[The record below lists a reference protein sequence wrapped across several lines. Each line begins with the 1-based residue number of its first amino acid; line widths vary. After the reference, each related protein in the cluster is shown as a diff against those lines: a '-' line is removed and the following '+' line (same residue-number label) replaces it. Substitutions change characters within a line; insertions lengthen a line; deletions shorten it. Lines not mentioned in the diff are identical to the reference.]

1 MKLSERIDRLRKRI
15 SDLWRYCTAGI
26 WSERNNS
33 LKVKII
39 KTVNL
44 SVRSFMNADI
54 QSQACAMTYRT
65 VLAIV
70 PALAMLFALGRGF
83 GLQTLIESELYS
95 VFHAQREAIQ
105 RMLAFV
111 DSYLNQTSEGIFVGI
126 GILFL
131 LWTLISLV
139 SSVEDSFNAVWG
151 VKNGR
156 SIWRKVTDYTAM
168 LLILPV
174 LMICAGGLSVLISST
189 INSIFHFKFLT
200 PLISALLECGS
211 WVFTWLFFT
220 AVYIL
225 IPNVK
230 VKFGNAFIAGVIA
243 GTGFLVLQWIFVS
256 GQMYVAKYNAIYGS
270 VAFIPLMLIWLQ
282 LVWVITL
289 SGAVLCYS
297 SQNIFEFDFKDDVEH
312 ISMRYR
318 EKVMMAVAVVIVRRF
333 AEAQP
338 PLTERDIIVGYRLPS
353 RLVED
358 AVDALVSAG
367 LVSRVVIDE
376 KKEIFGY
383 QPAIDV
389 DMITVSVVRKRLE
402 TSGRHGFIP
411 AFDSMFSG
419 VVEIYDRMT
428 HCIEDLAG
436 DIRLA
441 DLKVDDLVCDGRD
454 CRLEAPQ
461 SEVSAAD
468 VTVNPDNSDKTDN
481 K

>member
-1 MKLSERIDRLRKRI
+1 MNISAKIDRLKSRL
-15 SDLWRYCTAGI
+15 SALWRYGTVGI
-26 WSERNNS
+26 WSESTNS

-44 SVRSFMNADI
+44 SVRSFLNSDI

-83 GLQTLIESELYS
+83 GLQSVIEGEIYAI
-95 VFHAQREAIQ
+95 FHAQREAIS

-111 DSYLNQTSEGIFVGI
+111 DSYLNQAGEGVFVGI

-139 SSVEDSFNAVWG
+139 SSVEDSFNAIWG

-156 SIWRKVTDYTAM
+156 SFWRKVTDYTAM

-174 LMICAGGLSVLISST
+174 LMICAGGLSMLISST

-200 PLISALLECGS
+200 PLVSALLEGGS
-211 WVFTWLFFT
+211 WMFTWLFFT
-220 AVYIL
+220 AVYML
-225 IPNVK
+225 MPNVK
-230 VKFGNAFIAGVIA
+230 VKFGNALIAGIIA
-243 GTGFLVLQWIFVS
+243 GTGFLVLQWIFVT

-289 SGAVLCYS
+289 SGAVVCYS
-297 SQNIFEFDFKDDVEH
+297 SQNIFEFDFKDDVDR
-312 ISMRYR
+312 ISLRYR
-318 EKVMMAVAVVIVRRF
+318 EKVIMAVAVVIVRRF
-333 AEAQP
+333 ADSQP
-338 PLTERDIIVGYRLPS
+338 PLTERDIIVGYHLPA
-353 RLVED
+353 RLVGD
-358 AVDALVSAG
+358 AIDSLIAAG
-367 LVSRVVIDE
+367 LVSRVVIDSR
-376 KKEIFGY
+376 KELYGF

-389 DMITVSVVRKRLE
+389 DRITVSEVRDRIE
-402 TSGRHGFIP
+402 ASGRHGFIP
-411 AFDSMFSG
+411 AFDTMFPG
-419 VVEIYDRMT
+419 VVKVYQQLTARLDEV
-428 HCIEDLAG
+428 AS

-441 DLKVDDLVCDGRD
+441 DLTVEDLLCVDGK
-454 CRLEAPQ
+454 CRLVARDISNNNNDNQ
-461 SEVSAAD
+461 
-468 VTVNPDNSDKTDN
+468 PDKN
-481 K
+481 

>member
-1 MKLSERIDRLRKRI
+1 MVMKSSAQIDRLKANIAR
-15 SDLWRYCTAGI
+15 LWQYGTVGI
-26 WSERNNS
+26 WSESSNN
-33 LKVKII
+33 LRVKVI
-39 KTVNL
+39 KTLNL

-95 VFHAQREAIQ
+95 IFHAQREAIS

-111 DSYLNQTSEGIFVGI
+111 DSYLNQASEGVFVGI

-139 SSVEDSFNAVWG
+139 SSVEDSFNAIWG
-151 VKNGR
+151 VKSGR

-189 INSIFHFKFLT
+189 INSVFHFKFLT
-200 PLISALLECGS
+200 PLISVLLECGS
-211 WVFTWLFFT
+211 WAFTWLFFT
-220 AVYIL
+220 AVYML

-230 VKFGNAFIAGVIA
+230 VKFGNALIAGIMA

-297 SQNIFEFDFKDDVEH
+297 SQNIFEFDFKDDVER
-312 ISMRYR
+312 ISQRYR
-318 EKVMMAVAVVIVRRF
+318 EKVIMAVAVVIVRRF
-333 AEAQP
+333 AEARP
-338 PLTERDIIVGYRLPS
+338 PLTEREIIVGYRLPA
-353 RLVED
+353 RLVGAAIE
-358 AVDALVSAG
+358 ALISAG
-367 LVSRVVIDE
+367 IVSRVVIDP
-376 KKEIFGY
+376 KKELFGF
-383 QPAIDV
+383 QPAIDI
-389 DMITVSVVRKRLE
+389 DKITVSSVRDRLE
-402 TSGRHGFIP
+402 ASGRHGFIP
-411 AFDSMFSG
+411 AFDSMFPG
-419 VVEIYDRMT
+419 VVKIYTELTASLDK
-428 HCIEDLAG
+428 LAG
-436 DIRLA
+436 DVRLV
-441 DLKVDDLVCDGRD
+441 DLPVDDLECVGGK
-454 CRLEAPQ
+454 CRLVPRKEAQ
-461 SEVSAAD
+461 H
-468 VTVNPDNSDKTDN
+468 DNVQPND
-481 K
+481 

>member
-1 MKLSERIDRLRKRI
+1 MNISAKIDRLKSRL
-15 SDLWRYCTAGI
+15 SALWRYGTVGI
-26 WSERNNS
+26 WSESTNS

-44 SVRSFMNADI
+44 SVRSFLNSDI

-83 GLQTLIESELYS
+83 GLQSVIEGEIYAI
-95 VFHAQREAIQ
+95 FHAQREAIS

-111 DSYLNQTSEGIFVGI
+111 DSYLNQAGEGVFVGI

-139 SSVEDSFNAVWG
+139 SSVEDSFNAIWG

-156 SIWRKVTDYTAM
+156 SFWRKVTDYTAM

-174 LMICAGGLSVLISST
+174 LMICAGGLSMLISST

-200 PLISALLECGS
+200 PLVSALLEGGS
-211 WVFTWLFFT
+211 WMFTWLFFT
-220 AVYIL
+220 AVYML
-225 IPNVK
+225 MPNVK
-230 VKFGNAFIAGVIA
+230 VKFGNALIAGIIA
-243 GTGFLVLQWIFVS
+243 GTGFLVLQWIFVT

-289 SGAVLCYS
+289 SGAVVCYS
-297 SQNIFEFDFKDDVEH
+297 SQNIFEFDFKDDVDR
-312 ISMRYR
+312 ISLRYR
-318 EKVMMAVAVVIVRRF
+318 EKVIMAVAVVIVRRF
-333 AEAQP
+333 ADSQP
-338 PLTERDIIVGYRLPS
+338 PLTERDIIVGYHLPA
-353 RLVED
+353 RLVGD
-358 AVDALVSAG
+358 AIETLIAAG
-367 LVSRVVIDE
+367 LVSRVVIDSR
-376 KKEIFGY
+376 KELYGF

-389 DMITVSVVRKRLE
+389 DRITVSEVRDRIE
-402 TSGRHGFIP
+402 ASGRHGFIP
-411 AFDSMFSG
+411 AFDTMFPG
-419 VVEIYDRMT
+419 VVKVYQQLTARLDEV
-428 HCIEDLAG
+428 AS

-441 DLKVDDLVCDGRD
+441 DLTVEDLVCVDGK
-454 CRLEAPQ
+454 CRLVARDISNNNNDNQ
-461 SEVSAAD
+461 
-468 VTVNPDNSDKTDN
+468 PDKN
-481 K
+481 

>member
-1 MKLSERIDRLRKRI
+1 MNISAKIDRLKSRL
-15 SDLWRYCTAGI
+15 SALWRYGTVGI
-26 WSERNNS
+26 WSESTNS

-44 SVRSFMNADI
+44 SVRSFLNSDI

-83 GLQTLIESELYS
+83 GLQSVIEGEIYAI
-95 VFHAQREAIQ
+95 FHAQREAIS

-111 DSYLNQTSEGIFVGI
+111 DSYLNQAGEGVFVGI

-139 SSVEDSFNAVWG
+139 SSVEDSFNAIWG

-156 SIWRKVTDYTAM
+156 SFWRKVTDYTAM

-174 LMICAGGLSVLISST
+174 LMICAGGLSMLISST

-200 PLISALLECGS
+200 PVVSALLEGGS
-211 WVFTWLFFT
+211 WMFTWLFFT
-220 AVYIL
+220 AVYML
-225 IPNVK
+225 MPNVK
-230 VKFGNAFIAGVIA
+230 VKFGNALIAGIIA
-243 GTGFLVLQWIFVS
+243 GTGFLVLQWIFVT

-289 SGAVLCYS
+289 SGAVVCYS
-297 SQNIFEFDFKDDVEH
+297 SQNIFEFDFKDDVDR
-312 ISMRYR
+312 ISLRYR
-318 EKVMMAVAVVIVRRF
+318 EKVIMAVAVVIVRRF
-333 AEAQP
+333 ADSQP
-338 PLTERDIIVGYRLPS
+338 PLTERDIIVGYHLPA
-353 RLVED
+353 RLVGD
-358 AVDALVSAG
+358 AIETLIAAG
-367 LVSRVVIDE
+367 LVSRVVIDSR
-376 KKEIFGY
+376 KELYGF

-389 DMITVSVVRKRLE
+389 DRITVSEVRDRIE
-402 TSGRHGFIP
+402 ASGRHGFIP
-411 AFDSMFSG
+411 AFDTMFPG
-419 VVEIYDRMT
+419 VVKVYQQLTARLDEV
-428 HCIEDLAG
+428 AS

-441 DLKVDDLVCDGRD
+441 DLTVEDLVCVDGK
-454 CRLEAPQ
+454 CRLVARDISNNNNDNQ
-461 SEVSAAD
+461 
-468 VTVNPDNSDKTDN
+468 PDKN
-481 K
+481 